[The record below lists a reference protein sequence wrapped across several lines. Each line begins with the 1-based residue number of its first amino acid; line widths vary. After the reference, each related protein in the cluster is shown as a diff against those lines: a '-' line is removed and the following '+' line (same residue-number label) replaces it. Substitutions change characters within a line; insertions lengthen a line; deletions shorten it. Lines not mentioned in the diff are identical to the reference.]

1 MQDRPTAIELLEIVA
16 KFLEHELA
24 PASTG
29 SRRFQA
35 LVAAN
40 VMRIVQREIQ
50 LEEAHLGEEVGAL
63 AALLERP
70 HPASGTL
77 EELRRSAQSLN
88 QELCERIRAGEL
100 DSESARARTVEVL
113 RRIVL
118 NKLAIANPRYL

>member
-1 MQDRPTAIELLEIVA
+1 MQDRPTAVELLEVVA
-16 KFLEHELA
+16 QFLEREVA
-24 PASTG
+24 PATAG
-29 SRRFQA
+29 SRRFQV

-40 VMRIVQREIQ
+40 VMRIVTREIQ
-50 LEEAHLGEEVGAL
+50 HEEAHLGEEVGAL

-70 HPASGTL
+70 HPAIGTI

-100 DSESARARTVEVL
+100 DSESERARVVEAL

>member
-1 MQDRPTAIELLEIVA
+1 MQDRPTAVELLEVVA
-16 KFLEHELA
+16 QFLEREVA
-24 PASTG
+24 PAATG

-40 VMRIVQREIQ
+40 VMRIVTRELQ
-50 LEEAHLGEEVGAL
+50 HEEAHLGEEVGAL

-70 HPASGTL
+70 HSVSGTI

-100 DSESARARTVEVL
+100 DSESASARTVEVL

>member
-1 MQDRPTAIELLEIVA
+1 
-16 KFLEHELA
+16 
-24 PASTG
+24 
-29 SRRFQA
+29 
-35 LVAAN
+35 
-40 VMRIVQREIQ
+40 MRIVERELQ

-100 DSESARARTVEVL
+100 DSESERARVVEAL

>member
-1 MQDRPTAIELLEIVA
+1 MQDRPTAGELLEVVA
-16 KFLEHELA
+16 QFLEGEIV
-24 PASTG
+24 PTTTG

-40 VMRIVQREIQ
+40 VMRIVTREIQ
-50 LEEAHLGEEVGAL
+50 LEEAHLGEEVGSL

-70 HPASGTL
+70 HPAIGTL

-88 QELCERIRAGEL
+88 QELCERIRAGEV
-100 DSESARARTVEVL
+100 DSESSRARTVEAL
-113 RRIVL
+113 RRIVT